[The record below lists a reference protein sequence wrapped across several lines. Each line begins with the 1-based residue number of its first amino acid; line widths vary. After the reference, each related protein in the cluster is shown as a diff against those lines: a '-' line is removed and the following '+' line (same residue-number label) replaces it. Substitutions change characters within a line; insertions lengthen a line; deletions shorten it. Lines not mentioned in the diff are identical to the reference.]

1 MRKVAALYTGEST
14 ARGISWLVAFMST
27 TGECAAVHNV
37 VNKDIIS
44 DDTGYAAVTQA
55 DQHVSL
61 GERR

>member
-1 MRKVAALYTGEST
+1 
-14 ARGISWLVAFMST
+14 MST
-27 TGECAAVHNV
+27 TGECAAVQNV

-61 GERR
+61 GDRR